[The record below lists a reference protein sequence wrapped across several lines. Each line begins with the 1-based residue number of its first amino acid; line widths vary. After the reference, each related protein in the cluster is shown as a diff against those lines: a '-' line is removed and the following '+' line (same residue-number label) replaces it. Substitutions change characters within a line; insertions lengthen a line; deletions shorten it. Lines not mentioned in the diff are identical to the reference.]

1 MTTRSNDLDKG
12 KPTVRWGRKARG
24 LSLKRRFRSS
34 DSPAAE
40 RSVLQMAIALL
51 ELAVPILSGSIYLPH
66 SPAQVVSGVD
76 VPQTSVGD
84 EKEVSA

>member
-1 MTTRSNDLDKG
+1 M
-12 KPTVRWGRKARG
+12 G
-24 LSLKRRFRSS
+24 L
-34 DSPAAE
+34 
-40 RSVLQMAIALL
+40 ALL

-66 SPAQVVSGVD
+66 SPAQVAGVD